1 MNDFN
6 EFENMDR
13 LIAEAD
19 AWLANRRRL
28 AAAQWVYDQHLMDLH
43 ADRLMDDFL
52 DGAEAFVTGEEA
64 PQSFDYMLDEFGC
77 IDDMAVFAARG
88 NMVGGM
94 VVA

>member
-1 MNDFN
+1 MRDFE

-19 AWLANRRRL
+19 FWLANRRRK
-28 AAAQWVYDQHLMDLH
+28 AAAQWVWDQHLMDLH
-43 ADRLMDDFL
+43 ADRIMDDFL
-52 DGAEAFVTGEEA
+52 DGAEAYQRGEDV

-88 NMVGGM
+88 NVVGGM